1 MKYSLVLLLLL
12 LALSPLYS
20 AVSET
25 EFLDELEKQ
34 MTTLETQL
42 QESQIEL
49 EKSTQLSKEFKI
61 QLNLSQEQ
69 VKNLE
74 LQLNTL
80 NPQLMKL
87 KEQSQTLED
96 SLKLEEKQL
105 KKKTFECKLWKTGCL
120 ISIGIA
126 IPSII
131 FLIFQ

>member
-20 AVSET
+20 AVSE
-25 EFLDELEKQ
+25 EDFLVNLDKQ
-34 MTTLETQL
+34 MTILETQL
-42 QESQIEL
+42 QESQMEL
-49 EKSTQLSKEFKI
+49 QKSTQLSKELKI

-69 VKNLE
+69 VRNLE

-96 SLKLEEKQL
+96 SLKQEEKQL
-105 KKKTFECKLWKTGCL
+105 KVKTFECKLWKTGCL

-126 IPSII
+126 IPS
-131 FLIFQ
+131 LILLFFK